1 MFYTASL
8 NSLQILYSA
17 TTHGQREE
25 NVFSNN
31 ETDREKQSQD
41 ATQMD
46 K

>member
-1 MFYTASL
+1 MFYSAPL

-17 TTHGQREE
+17 THGQREE

-31 ETDREKQSQD
+31 ERGIEKQSQD